1 MKKNRYDIILIVI
14 VLAAMVSL
22 TGPSYAESTSD
33 DASTVTTD
41 EQDTA
46 SASETASDAAT
57 VNPDEQTASETVAAG
72 SDEFS
77 EEYVPSTR
85 SVVNKSKNCT
95 TVYLMYTRTEDI
107 MKTLTP
113 LFENETGAGDIKI
126 AENPITNAIL
136 IKSKDPESPI
146 VKDVEEV
153 IRSLDF
159 RTGQVMIDVLVVDVT
174 ISDNETYG
182 LEMKSL
188 TSNPFNS
195 KESMLTVGADHGTID
210 KNDPSAAVD
219 GFKAFL
225 TSQNKLKMFLNATK
239 KKGNVKVLSS
249 PHIIAANHRTAT
261 FKIGEKLPLIESVRP
276 SDAGPIK
283 TFDIKDAGLEL
294 NVTPHINMSG
304 QIDIEVH
311 QTINGVGSYDAKE
324 GTARMTMREAQTN
337 LTVANGETI
346 VLGGFIEEK
355 SDVTEKRIPGLSNIP
370 IIGKAFTS
378 KTKTRGKS
386 ELMVFLTPKIL
397 DTTEDAQH
405 ATELKR
411 RRISEK
417 KDVARLLKQMRQQR
431 VPLPA
436 SESVI
441 IDRRSSDWQYDF
453 DRPEIDDIAW
463 DYPVAVNPASFTLS
477 KTGSCPFGFGSSHRL
492 TPALVKTYLKP
503 SEGVMFRKDFRV
515 DRPDLFRTL
524 TLKVASND
532 AAVVYLN
539 GKMIDEDPLMKVR
552 DGHDYDYWNRV
563 RADIPAS
570 LLQPGMNTITVLLG
584 SDKTTEDG
592 YFDLM
597 LVGKR

>member
-1 MKKNRYDIILIVI
+1 MQRNQYRLIIYVI
-14 VLAAMVSL
+14 VLLAVFCMTHAARAEDGSEGSGEPQDVS
-22 TGPSYAESTSD
+22 S
-33 DASTVTTD
+33 
-41 EQDTA
+41 DTA
-46 SASETASDAAT
+46 TVIPEEATASDTPA
-57 VNPDEQTASETVAAG
+57 VV
-72 SDEFS
+72 SDEYN

-85 SVVNKSKNCT
+85 TIINRSKNCT
-95 TVYLMYTRTEDI
+95 TVYLMYTRTEDV

-126 AENPITNAIL
+126 AENPVTNAIL
-136 IKSKDPESPI
+136 IKSRDPESP
-146 VKDVEEV
+146 VMKDVEEI

-159 RTGQVMIDVLVVDVT
+159 RTGQVMIDVLVVDVAIT
-174 ISDNETYG
+174 DDETYG
-182 LEMKSL
+182 LELKSL
-188 TSNPFNS
+188 TSNPFNT
-195 KESMLTVGADHGTID
+195 KETMLTLGADHGTID
-210 KNDPSAAVD
+210 KNDPSVAAD

-239 KKGNVKVLSS
+239 KKGNVKIISS

-261 FKIGEKLPLIESVRP
+261 FKIGEKIPLIESSRP
-276 SDAGPIK
+276 VDNGVVK
-283 TFDIKDAGLEL
+283 TFDIKEVGLEL
-294 NVTPHINMSG
+294 AVTPHINMSG
-304 QIDIEVH
+304 EIDIEVH
-311 QTINGVGSYDAKE
+311 QTINGIGFYDPKD
-324 GTARMTMREAQTN
+324 GTARLTMREAQTN
-337 LTVANGETI
+337 LTVSNGETI

-370 IIGKAFTS
+370 IIGKAFTN
-378 KTKTRGKS
+378 KAKTRGKS

-397 DTTEDAQH
+397 DTTEDAQD

-411 RRISEK
+411 RRLSEK
-417 KDVARLLKQMRQQR
+417 KDVARYLKEMRKR
-431 VPLPA
+431 HVGLMA

-441 IDRRSSDWQYDF
+441 IDRRSPDWQYDL

-463 DYPVAVNPASFTLS
+463 DYPVSVNPASFTLT
-477 KTGSCPFGFGSSHRL
+477 KLGSCPFGFGSSHRL

-503 SEGVMFRKDFRV
+503 SEGVMLRKDFRI
-515 DRPDLFRTL
+515 DEPELFRTL

-570 LLQPGMNTITVLLG
+570 LLQPGMNTIMVLLG
-584 SDKTTEDG
+584 SDKTTNDG

-597 LVGKR
+597 LVGRR

>member
-1 MKKNRYDIILIVI
+1 MRRPHYNIMFIIFIF
-14 VLAAMVSL
+14 AAVFSM
-22 TGPSYAESTSD
+22 TGPSYAETASD
-33 DASTVTTD
+33 DA
-41 EQDTA
+41 A
-46 SASETASDAAT
+46 SASEPASDTAT
-57 VNPDEQTASETVAAG
+57 VESDAQTASEPAAATG
-72 SDEFS
+72 DEFVA
-77 EEYVPSTR
+77 EYVPSTR
-85 SVVNKSKNCT
+85 TVVNKSKNCT
-95 TVYLMYTRTEDI
+95 TIYLMYTRTEDI

-113 LFENETGAGDIKI
+113 LFEAETGAGDVKI
-126 AENPITNAIL
+126 AENPVTNAIL
-136 IKSKDPESPI
+136 IKSKDSESPI
-146 VKDVEEV
+146 VKDIEEV

-174 ISDNETYG
+174 ITDDDAFG

-188 TSNPFNS
+188 TANPFNT
-195 KESMLTVGADHGTID
+195 KETMLTLGADHGTID

-225 TSQNKLKMFLNATK
+225 TSQNKLKVFLNATK

-283 TFDIKDAGLEL
+283 TFDIKDVGLEL
-294 NVTPHINMSG
+294 KVTPHINMSG

-324 GTARMTMREAQTN
+324 GTARMTLREAETN
-337 LTVANGETI
+337 LTVSNGETI
-346 VLGGFIEEK
+346 VMGGFIEEK

-378 KTKTRGKS
+378 KTKNRGKS

-397 DTTEDAQH
+397 DTTEDAQN

-411 RRISEK
+411 RRLSEK
-417 KDVARLLKQMRQQR
+417 KDVARLLKQMRR
-431 VPLPA
+431 REIGLPA
-436 SESVI
+436 SESII
-441 IDRRSSDWQYDF
+441 IDRRSGDWQYDF

-463 DYPVAVNPASFTLS
+463 DYPQTVNPASYTLS
-477 KTGSCPFGFGSSHRL
+477 KLGACPFGFGVSHRL
-492 TPALVKTYLKP
+492 TPPLVKTYLKP
-503 SEGVMFRKDFRV
+503 SEGVMLRKDFRV
-515 DRPDLFRTL
+515 DQPDLFQTL

-539 GKMIDEDPLMKVR
+539 GKIIDEDPLMKVR

-563 RADIPAS
+563 RSDVSAT
-570 LLQPGMNTITVLLG
+570 LLQPGMNTIMVLLG
-584 SDKTTEDG
+584 SDKTTGDG